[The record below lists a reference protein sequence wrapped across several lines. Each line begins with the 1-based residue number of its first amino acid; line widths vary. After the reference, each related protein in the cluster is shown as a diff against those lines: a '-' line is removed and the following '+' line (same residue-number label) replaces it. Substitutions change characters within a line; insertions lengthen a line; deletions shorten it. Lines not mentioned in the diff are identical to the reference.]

1 MIYYA
6 PSSLAEFSQ
15 YCQTHD
21 SISILA
27 GGSDIL
33 QRWQDNPSLKPEV
46 LIDIKKIDELSGIH
60 ESDSEIR
67 IGALVTVQDVKK
79 SKLIQSK
86 YRALYEATCQF
97 AGVQIRHRATVVGNI
112 CNASPAGDLL
122 PGLYVHNAR
131 VELFGPNGKR
141 TVPIQEFITGV
152 GKISLGKEEIVTSI
166 ILPKSDELSLFY
178 KLGLRQSMAISVINF
193 AIAYEMDDN
202 NNWKSLKIAAGAVAP
217 TIVYLTSFTDALLN
231 GDGLDESIQLLDDDI
246 SPIDDI
252 RASANYRSNA
262 LKNVIRYT
270 IKQIINK
277 TR

>member
-270 IKQIINK
+270 IRQIINK

>member
-33 QRWQDNPSLKPEV
+33 PRWQDNPSLKPEV

-67 IGALVTVQDVKK
+67 IGSLVTVQDVKK

-86 YRALYEATCQF
+86 YRALYEAACQF

-122 PGLYVHNAR
+122 PGLFVHNAR
-131 VELFGPNGKR
+131 VELFGPNGKT

-152 GKISLGKEEIVTSI
+152 GKISLGKEEIVTAI

-202 NNWKSLKIAAGAVAP
+202 DNWKSLKIAAGAVAP
-217 TIVYLTSFTDALLN
+217 TIVYLNAFTDALLN
-231 GDGLDESIQLLDDDI
+231 GNDLEKSIQLIDDDI

-270 IKQIINK
+270 IRQIINK

>member
-86 YRALYEATCQF
+86 YHALYEAACQF
-97 AGVQIRHRATVVGNI
+97 DGVQISHRATVVGNI

-131 VELFGPNGKR
+131 VELFGPNGK
-141 TVPIQEFITGV
+141 TTIPIQEFITGV
-152 GKISLGKEEIVTSI
+152 GKISLGKEEIVTAI

-193 AIAYEMDDN
+193 AIAYEMDDTN
-202 NNWKSLKIAAGAVAP
+202 HWKSLKIAAGAVAP

-270 IKQIINK
+270 IRQIINK